1 MGELLTDHLAH
12 RAENIAY
19 LAHYRTNLPAPEL
32 GDDGESQGASPP
44 PQLPK
49 ASGIICMPC
58 GLDFNED
65 ICKHV
70 FQTC

>member
-32 GDDGESQGASPP
+32 GDDGESQGASPLP
-44 PQLPK
+44 PPTPQSQWNYLH
-49 ASGIICMPC
+49 ALWSG
-58 GLDFNED
+58 F
-65 ICKHV
+65 
-70 FQTC
+70 